1 MLTSQSKK
9 DVNPTTELTT
19 EGTRQQTEPK
29 AGRREESMTMGAEIN
44 EMEERKPT
52 EKLNESESWF
62 FEKINASASLEL
74 DGLRN

>member
-1 MLTSQSKK
+1 
-9 DVNPTTELTT
+9 
-19 EGTRQQTEPK
+19 
-29 AGRREESMTMGAEIN
+29 MTMGAEIN